1 MILKP
6 NVLFHDRYRLIEM
19 KGRGAFGEVWL
30 AYDTQL
36 DDMKVAIKIY
46 IALDTRGKEEFK
58 GEYVT
63 AFNLNHPNLL
73 HAYHFDVF
81 EDRPYLVMPYC
92 PQSSTNLV
100 GKIEEPVMWQFIYD
114 TASGLSYLHEKDI
127 LHRDIKPDNILI
139 DESGKFLITDFGIS
153 VSFRSTLRQNSTDIK
168 NKTGSIGGAI
178 PYMAPELF
186 GEDAEAVKASD
197 IWALG
202 VTLFELS
209 TGELP
214 FFGNGGIL
222 QKTGA
227 KIPKIKADYSDA
239 LKDVIKQ
246 CLAVNGWDRP
256 KAAELVDIAREHLKG
271 GKKDAK
277 DVDGEEKTNVVGNDE
292 GTDVSS
298 NKMSQP
304 SKKHYNDHTPSTDE
318 SQIVKDVGSVRL
330 SDLVMEEDNQ
340 REDGDVTLTDDE
352 VKRDESNVVG
362 KVHTKSKTLLFVV
375 IALAVL
381 GVGGYFIYKY
391 IFGKRVIVIHI
402 EKTVSMADSL
412 LRNEKNA
419 KEGLDM
425 LQELAKEGTE
435 MAEAGFLLSRI
446 YFDPS
451 AANGKGTEFY
461 SQEWETMRKN
471 CGLMADNTKAHEHL
485 MKAFT
490 LKAPNELDEAV
501 LYELGCDFLYGRG
514 VGKDWG
520 KARWCFE
527 QAKMCIKG
535 SNSRYEPV
543 IQKKLVA
550 TSDSHPVKP

>member
-153 VSFRSTLRQNSTDIK
+153 VSFRSTLRQNSSEIK
-168 NKTGSIGGAI
+168 NNTDSIGGAI

-239 LKDVIKQ
+239 LKDVIKR

-256 KAAELVDIAREHLKG
+256 NAAELVDIARQHLDGRREGVK
-271 GKKDAK
+271 A
-277 DVDGEEKTNVVGNDE
+277 VDGVEKTNVVGND
-292 GTDVSS
+292 GVTDVSS
-298 NKMSQP
+298 EKIAATEFHKDHLS
-304 SKKHYNDHTPSTDE
+304 SKDE
-318 SQIVKDVGSVRL
+318 SQIVKEGGSVRL
-330 SDLVMEEDNQ
+330 SDLVKDEDKQ
-340 REDGDVTLTDDE
+340 KEGDVVTLIDKYLKHDE
-352 VKRDESNVVG
+352 NNKVKPARQ
-362 KVHTKSKTLLFVV
+362 KSKTLF
-375 IALAVL
+375 IVL
-381 GVGGYFIYKY
+381 ITLTVMGVGAYFGYKY
-391 IFGKRVIVIHI
+391 LFGPIDHPIDPK
-402 EKTVSMADSL
+402 EKTVKIADSL

-419 KEGLDM
+419 KEGLAI
-425 LQELAKEGTE
+425 LQELTKEGTE
-435 MAEAGFLLSRI
+435 QAEARFLMSRI

-461 SQEWETMRKN
+461 SQDWETMRKN
-471 CGLMADNTKAHEHL
+471 CGLNADNAKAHEYL
-485 MKAFT
+485 MQIFFQKGEDDLDVT
-490 LKAPNELDEAV
+490 L

-520 KARWCFE
+520 KARWCFNK
-527 QAKMCIKG
+527 AKENKG
-535 SNSRYEPV
+535 DYDSRYGME
-543 IQKKLVA
+543 IQKKLDA
-550 TSDSHPVKP
+550 TSSYLAVKP